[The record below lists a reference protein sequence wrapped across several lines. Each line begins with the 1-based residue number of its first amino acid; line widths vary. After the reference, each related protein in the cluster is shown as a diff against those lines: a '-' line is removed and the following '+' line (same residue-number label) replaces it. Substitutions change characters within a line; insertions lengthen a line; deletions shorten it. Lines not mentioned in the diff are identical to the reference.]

1 MSQQAHRA
9 SALQEEGKKIIDV
22 ETAIQMLSVAMPS
35 CEHLEPFT
43 EFLQEQTEYKTIN
56 RDQWMGF
63 LRFTQQVGMGFHA
76 ALQAS
81 VLWNGRCKSV
91 QPAYVTV
98 LHVVRSS
105 AFKKGSRKSAWASR
119 T

>member
-1 MSQQAHRA
+1 MKANQQAQVI

-63 LRFTQQVGMGFHA
+63 LRFTQQVGFHA
-76 ALQAS
+76 ALWAS
-81 VLWNGRCKSV
+81 VLWEGNMMKPTPSV
-91 QPAYVTV
+91 CYY
-98 LHVVRSS
+98 L
-105 AFKKGSRKSAWASR
+105 AWGLELCL
-119 T
+119 